1 MAQVELNVEI
11 REKSGKGVARKL
23 RAAGKLPAVVYGK
36 DLASAAITVDP
47 KELDQAISGDT
58 GLNTLIT
65 LKGAPGLD
73 GKVVILKDADIHP
86 LLRTMVSADFYAI
99 NLTEKS
105 VFMVPINIVGTA
117 AGQKEGGTLQLVRN
131 ELEVL
136 CLPTE
141 VPQAVDIDV
150 TALEIGDTIHIE
162 EVVVPEKV
170 ELVRDVNFTVLT
182 LSIIKEEVEA
192 SEDEDLEA
200 IEGAEGAEA
209 AEGDGTAEGDEAA
222 AE

>member
-23 RAAGKLPAVVYGK
+23 RAAGQLPAVVYGK
-36 DLASAAITVDP
+36 DLDATAVVVDP
-47 KELDQAISGDT
+47 NELEGAISGEA

-65 LKGAPGLD
+65 LKGAAGLD
-73 GKVVILKDADIHP
+73 GKVVILKAAAVHAIR
-86 LLRTMVSADFYAI
+86 RTMISADFYAI
-99 NLTEKS
+99 NLKKKS
-105 VFMVPINIVGTA
+105 IFMVPINIIGTA
-117 AGQKEGGTLQLVRN
+117 AGQTEGGSLQLVRN

-162 EVVVPEKV
+162 EVTAPAGV
-170 ELVRDVNFTVLT
+170 ELVHDVNFTVIT
-182 LSIIKEEVEA
+182 LNIIKEEVEVVD
-192 SEDEDLEA
+192 EDELEA
-200 IEGAEGAEA
+200 IEGEGEGVEDGEA
-209 AEGDGTAEGDEAA
+209 AVEDGDAA